1 MSASAGV
8 HHVTGGPA
16 RDRAGGD
23 LGTSWT
29 CAPPPICRSA
39 AKAAVAS
46 TTSRSARPT
55 TRRKPKWS
63 PCSRRK
69 GSARPSRSTAA
80 VSVRP
85 IFESRTACCS
95 RSRPTIR
102 AFTVD
107 EPKEVLGNAIKLPPW
122 YESRRAEIVAG
133 AASASLIAGAAK
145 RRSARRWSRQ
155 ILFCAPG
162 AGLIPSPRARSR
174 SNYVCAEGCEGNEAF
189 IVGGYRREYWR

>member
-107 EPKEVLGNAIKLPPW
+107 DPKEVLGNAIKLPPW
-122 YESRRAEIVAG
+122 YESRRAGIVAG

>member
-174 SNYVCAEGCEGNEAF
+174 SYFVCAEGCDGNEAF

>member
-1 MSASAGV
+1 VDVRAAADMPVGRQGGGCV
-8 HHVTGGPA
+8 HHVAFHAADDAAQAEMVAVLKAQGLRPTEQVN
-16 RDRAGGD
+16 R
-23 LGTSWT
+23 
-29 CAPPPICRSA
+29 CCFRSA
-39 AKAAVAS
+39 YFREPDGVLFEIATDDPGLHRRRPERGPGQRDQVAA
-46 TTSRSARPT
+46 R
-55 TRRKPKWS
+55 
-63 PCSRRK
+63 
-69 GSARPSRSTAA
+69 
-80 VSVRP
+80 
-85 IFESRTACCS
+85 
-95 RSRPTIR
+95 
-102 AFTVD
+102 
-107 EPKEVLGNAIKLPPW
+107 

>member
-69 GSARPSRSTAA
+69 GSARPSKSTAA

-133 AASASLIAGAAK
+133 RCLRLADRRRGKASLGAA
-145 RRSARRWSRQ
+145 RSRK

-162 AGLIPSPRARSR
+162 AGSIPSPRARSR
-174 SNYVCAEGCEGNEAF
+174 SNYVCAWGCEGNEAF
-189 IVGGYRREYWR
+189 IVGGYRHEYWR

>member
-23 LGTSWT
+23 LGTWWT

-69 GSARPSRSTAA
+69 GCARPSRSTAA

>member
-8 HHVTGGPA
+8 HRVTSGPA

-23 LGTSWT
+23 LGTVVDVRAADMPVGRQGGGCVHHVAFRAADDAAQAEMVGT
-29 CAPPPICRSA
+29 PNAQGLRPTEQVNRCCFRSA
-39 AKAAVAS
+39 YFREPDGVL
-46 TTSRSARPT
+46 
-55 TRRKPKWS
+55 
-63 PCSRRK
+63 
-69 GSARPSRSTAA
+69 
-80 VSVRP
+80 
-85 IFESRTACCS
+85 FEIATDD
-95 RSRPTIR
+95 PG
-102 AFTVD
+102 FTVD
-107 EPKEVLGNAIKLPPW
+107 EPKETLGDAIKLPPW